1 VSKLAKRDM
10 PKDKLYDYYVMKS
23 RLSEKMNRLKIQEE
37 IRSYQQQ
44 LPKTGKYLARQILV

>member
-1 VSKLAKRDM
+1 M